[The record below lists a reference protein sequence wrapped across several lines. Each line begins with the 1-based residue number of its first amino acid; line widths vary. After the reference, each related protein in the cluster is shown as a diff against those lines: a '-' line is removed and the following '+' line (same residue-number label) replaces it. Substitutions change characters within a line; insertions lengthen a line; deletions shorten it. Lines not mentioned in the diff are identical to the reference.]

1 MPPKTST
8 KDTMR
13 AEAKP
18 SSTDKKPA
26 SAGGGKMQRK
36 QEYKMRSA
44 VEMKLL
50 QDLRF
55 SKSSYMPWGRLVVR
69 AIDFDDCL
77 QLVKV
82 FETMANLGAQVD
94 VRATG
99 DNYGGYAWTHFRHNF
114 IGDTALHL
122 ALRCVRVC
130 VLLSSLFLTHANLS
144 LSPL

>member
-1 MPPKTST
+1 
-8 KDTMR
+8 
-13 AEAKP
+13 
-18 SSTDKKPA
+18 
-26 SAGGGKMQRK
+26 
-36 QEYKMRSA
+36 
-44 VEMKLL
+44 MKLL

-122 ALRCVRVC
+122 ALRCVQGVC
-130 VLLSSLFLTHANLS
+130 ASLVSRLSSSHTLTSPSPPCRQKKLKCAYMLFALGASSDIENDKGETAGT
-144 LSPL
+144 